1 MLPLQRHISQLKH
14 KKFLSLTCLTKGSR
28 ILEKNMNETQVS
40 KTVFS
45 HHNAPSCKMQDGG
58 RTHTRVLRKFLC
70 CFMVSDL
77 LLTINH
83 LQVDGEGYRKC
94 EEAGGGI

>member
-1 MLPLQRHISQLKH
+1 MIQSVC
-14 KKFLSLTCLTKGSR
+14 SLITHGGHR
-28 ILEKNMNETQVS
+28 NVDET
-40 KTVFS
+40 FG
-45 HHNAPSCKMQDGG
+45 CDQDGG

-94 EEAGGGI
+94 EEAGGGIWVRGMEIF

>member
-1 MLPLQRHISQLKH
+1 MFSETKSRETLRFEGNKIHFSPRDQS
-14 KKFLSLTCLTKGSR
+14 LSDLSY
-28 ILEKNMNETQVS
+28 S
-40 KTVFS
+40 KTNGSKWWKTLIVNS
-45 HHNAPSCKMQDGG
+45 TGCHQDGG
-58 RTHTRVLRKFLC
+58 RTHTRVIRKFLC